1 MDSRLSYP
9 RMRSAF
15 LNIRVAS
22 AALVLLT
29 LLLAGCASR
38 PAIDWSSRIGSY
50 TYDQAVMDYGPP
62 DKSAVLS
69 DHTRV
74 AEWLTG
80 RGSYHSVGP
89 TWGYYGHPY
98 RRYGYHPG
106 YAFESA
112 HIVRTPDRH
121 LRLIFD
127 PSGNLQS
134 WQTFNR

>member
-1 MDSRLSYP
+1 M
-9 RMRSAF
+9 
-15 LNIRVAS
+15 I
-22 AALVLLT
+22 LLP
-29 LLLAGCASR
+29 AGCATR
-38 PAIDWSSRIGSY
+38 PTIDWSNRMGSY

-69 DHTRV
+69 DQTLV

-80 RGSYHSVGP
+80 RGAYHSVGP
-89 TWGYYGHPY
+89 AFGYYGPTY
-98 RRYGYHPG
+98 RRHGYHPG
-106 YAFESA
+106 YAFESS

-134 WQTFNR
+134 WQIFNK